1 MAAGD
6 IENIFPCSSLHDILG
21 DILEFRCLHGDFD
34 TQTNIRM

>member
-21 DILEFRCLHGDFD
+21 DILEFRLHGDSE
-34 TQTNIRM
+34 TQTNIWM